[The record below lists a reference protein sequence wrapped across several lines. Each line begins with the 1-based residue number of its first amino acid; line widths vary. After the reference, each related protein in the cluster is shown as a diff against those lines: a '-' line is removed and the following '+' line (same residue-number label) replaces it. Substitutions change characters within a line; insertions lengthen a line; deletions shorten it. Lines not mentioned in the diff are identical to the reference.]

1 MAHTY
6 ELADLMLLADLC
18 GQAREIPRCIASAA
32 STAAA
37 EAARVPLL
45 HGPYAT
51 ADAACAATRISEGSE
66 FHERSTS
73 GDAVRSPPVRQAYAN
88 AAASY
93 AAPLVPVGTPAAVSE
108 GKSADAVSIA
118 NALASAMQQV
128 LQAARSPAPRV
139 QLPVPRY
146 SGYGDQMS
154 VNAFLLALS
163 RYEQATGISESEV
176 LHRVLPAALV
186 DHAARWYRMIGHT
199 ARTMD
204 DFRTMFR
211 EEFLPFDYQPRM
223 RRELE
228 MRTQAP
234 DESLVEYVRAMQELY
249 EYADPY
255 APSSER
261 VERVVRQSHPTFAL
275 YLRNCS
281 CRDLNELAAEARR
294 VQAAVAAAHAYRP
307 PPPPVET
314 LEPSCAWRG
323 VTDSGRAE
331 IGSTLISGQR
341 ERLDLSERALDPY
354 SHGLRNAEAIRQEFL
369 SAPRAEHRTNRSDDR
384 AANARPVGLPYT
396 GSAPPQLPAPAQN
409 TLTENRMR
417 PGGRGAPE
425 QPRTTRQTARRSVG
439 CFKCGQVGHFMRN
452 CPVGQGNA
460 ASRR

>member
-1 MAHTY
+1 MTHAY

-18 GQAREIPRCIASAA
+18 GQAREIPRCIASTA

-37 EAARVPLL
+37 GAARVPPL

-51 ADAACAATRISEGSE
+51 ADAACAATGISEGSG

-73 GDAVRSPPVRQAYAN
+73 VDAVRSPPVRQAYAN
-88 AAASY
+88 AAASDT
-93 AAPLVPVGTPAAVSE
+93 APLVPVGTPAAAVSE
-108 GKSADAVSIA
+108 GKSADAATIA
-118 NALASAMQQV
+118 KALASAVQQV
-128 LQAARSPAPRV
+128 LQAARSPAPRA
-139 QLPVPRY
+139 QLPVPTY

-228 MRTQAP
+228 LRTQAP

-255 APSSER
+255 APNWER

-275 YLRNCS
+275 YLRNCR

-323 VTDSGRAE
+323 VTGSGRAE
-331 IGSTLISGQR
+331 IGSTLTPGQR

-354 SHGLRNAEAIRQEFL
+354 SYGLRNAEAIRQEFL
-369 SAPRAEHRTNRSDDR
+369 PAPRAEHRTNRSDDR
-384 AANARPVGLPYT
+384 SANARPGGLPYT
-396 GSAPPQLPAPAQN
+396 GSALPQLPAPAHN
-409 TLTENRMR
+409 TLR

-425 QPRTTRQTARRSVG
+425 QPRTTRQAARSSVG
-439 CFKCGQVGHFMRN
+439 CFKCGQVGHFMRS
-452 CPVGQGNA
+452 CPVGRGNA